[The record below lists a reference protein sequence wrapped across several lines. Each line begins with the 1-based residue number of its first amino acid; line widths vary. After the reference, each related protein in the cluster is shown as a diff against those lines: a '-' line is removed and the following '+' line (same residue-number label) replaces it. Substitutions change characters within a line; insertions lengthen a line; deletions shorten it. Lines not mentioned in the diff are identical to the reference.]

1 MSARSNHRR
10 AFTLIEILVV
20 VGIVALLAAIVLG
33 VGPRV
38 IGGQQ
43 KAATQATLRALD
55 GMLDEF
61 LETQGGALPAFDT
74 ADYAGSPGEDLKT
87 PGDERLKTIDSNG
100 DAGYSEYPRN
110 GDPRYPRFPDA
121 SVFIRAA
128 RGCCEVADNILA
140 QLPPSQVRATVMP
153 DDQQTTTRDESEPSP
168 SVLDAWGAKKDWEAP
183 FVLFDAKPVLF
194 VHPKNLLAQAMY
206 GRCINNRAYFVSAGA
221 DRLYGTTS
229 ELSTDGR
236 RDGADEKVKKA
247 IAALADNVYSYP
259 PGPADIDPTSDF
271 NRNKR

>member
-1 MSARSNHRR
+1 MSARTNRSR

-43 KAATQATLRALD
+43 KAVTQATLRALD

-61 LETQGGALPAFDT
+61 LETQGGSLPAFDT
-74 ADYAGSPGEDLKT
+74 ADYAGFPGEDLKT
-87 PGDERLKTIDSNG
+87 AGDERLKTIDTNG

-153 DDQQTTTRDESEPSP
+153 DDQQTTTRDEADPSP
-168 SVLDAWGAKKDWEAP
+168 SVLDAWGSKNEWEAP
-183 FVLFDAKPVLF
+183 FVFFDAKPVLF

-206 GRCINNRAYFVSAGA
+206 GKCVNNRAYFVSAGA

-229 ELSTDGR
+229 ELTTDGR
-236 RDGADEKVKKA
+236 RDGADEVVKKA
-247 IAALADNVYSYP
+247 IAALRDNVYSYQ
-259 PGPADIDPTSDF
+259 PGPADIDPASDF